1 MSIDLVIGGDHGK
14 RAYREIIKLNERIT
28 PGRKTITIFKLAHIR
43 YNKKNGE
50 IINIRVVYPI
60 RDRINHICARSFIGW
75 THKGKKHFITLPHC
89 FPLSLPRA
97 KKYEMQSGCVFLSI
111 ETYLS
116 ITFSLEKR
124 GYTNIGALSTCCTN
138 KNIETVGTRDVLKF
152 ALYSNRY
159 YNQEKYIAN

>member
-97 KKYEMQSGCVFLSI
+97 KKYEMQSGCVFFVNQDLPI
-111 ETYLS
+111 YYILLGKEGIYQHWC
-116 ITFSLEKR
+116 FV
-124 GYTNIGALSTCCTN
+124 YM
-138 KNIETVGTRDVLKF
+138 
-152 ALYSNRY
+152 LY
-159 YNQEKYIAN
+159 Q